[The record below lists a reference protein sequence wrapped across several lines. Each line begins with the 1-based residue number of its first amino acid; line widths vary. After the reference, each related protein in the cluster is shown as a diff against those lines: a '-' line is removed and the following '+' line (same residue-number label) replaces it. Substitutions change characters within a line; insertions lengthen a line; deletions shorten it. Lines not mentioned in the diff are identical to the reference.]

1 MKERRSISRYMHT
14 CTHIRKRF
22 EERRTSRG
30 LIKPPPPSSLAFL
43 FSLVSR
49 SLSFPYESLFYLST
63 LTRPS
68 TLFFPVLRQ
77 IRRNAAHS
85 RVYISSSSLIMRDRL
100 SITSTRPRRLSNITS
115 SFLSLHFSS
124 CTIPLLKLYLWLI
137 KMICI
142 NDYFATGLYMYRREQ
157 FTNFYS

>member
-14 CTHIRKRF
+14 CTHIRKQF
-22 EERRTSRG
+22 EERSTSRG
-30 LIKPPPPSSLAFL
+30 LIKPPPSSLAFL

-63 LTRPS
+63 LTRLP

-85 RVYISSSSLIMRDRL
+85 RVYISSSSLITRGRL
-100 SITSTRPRRLSNITS
+100 SITSTRQDSYPTS
-115 SFLSLHFSS
+115 RQVFSLYIFFPAQSLDV
-124 CTIPLLKLYLWLI
+124 IKLYL
-137 KMICI
+137 
-142 NDYFATGLYMYRREQ
+142 
-157 FTNFYS
+157 